1 MRGAVLALL
10 LLAAAAL
17 AIAAAPSDAAPSPSP
32 QSLYPDAD
40 FILTADKDGNTLITY
55 KFPVEDPKPGEPD
68 FEWKTRSTYSGADF
82 EASQLSTIGESVYA
96 VVDGASI
103 GRLSLL
109 HVDDLFQEKYVALR
123 LLIAGGDVSRLTAVT
138 VKGSIRSQLG
148 TSYSS
153 VFTPV
158 ESLDIRIEG
167 GTVSQFQPTSDMI
180 GVDSMTVSIAD
191 GASVDRFLTSGA
203 NGRYESIRIDLK
215 GGSIGYMS
223 NQKSR
228 IGEITYN
235 LENGS
240 VDYFCIGAD
249 SESSGNSQLKDAPT
263 SYIAGSIFVYIN
275 GSVETKAIILGAGS
289 VDVPNMLWNGERV
302 KPLTTKDVTLQA
314 ASHEISVDT
323 CFLTERR
330 TSAYVFSNYRIGTT
344 PSASAISTTCHD
356 DSGDSFPVYGPDGI
370 WDGFAVQTL
379 PMGTSMFCE
388 CTLSVGQDSRVGI
401 ENGGRLISAG
411 TVVLEGTIDN
421 GGTLSNGGII
431 EIVGSGEVNGKVSG
445 KGYVASFIRYSSS
458 DPSISVIS
466 SEDTVVIVHDGEGT
480 VSEVSASLDSGSRSL
495 VVAAP
500 EGAGYTT
507 KSFLLSMRPIE
518 VIEGFDAAFE
528 VNIDGISGAA
538 LSYSTVEATYRAYLE
553 PGYVADVY
561 RYDEATNRYVLDGT
575 AEPGAG
581 ILTFNPAVCTSY
593 QIKYV
598 DSGEG
603 PVEKDNTLI
612 IAALLVS
619 IAAVAALTLN
629 FAFRKKGRSA
639 R

>member
-10 LLAAAAL
+10 LLVAAVWAL
-17 AIAAAPSDAAPSPSP
+17 AAAPSDAAPPSP

-40 FILTADKDGNTLITY
+40 FILTADKDGNTVITY
-55 KFPVEDPKPGEPD
+55 RSPVEDPKPGEPD
-68 FEWKTRSTYSGADF
+68 FEWKTRSTYPGVDF
-82 EASQLSTIGESVYA
+82 DASQLSIIEDSVYV

-103 GRLSLL
+103 GKLSLL
-109 HVDDLFQEKYVALR
+109 YVDDLSQEKYVSLK
-123 LLIAGGDVSRLTAVT
+123 LLMVGGDVSRLSAVT
-138 VKGSIRSQLG
+138 VKSSLRQQLG

-167 GTVSQFQPTSDMI
+167 GTVAQFQPTSDMV
-180 GVDSMTVSIAD
+180 GVDSMTVSVSD

-215 GGSIGYMS
+215 GGAIGYMS

-240 VDYFCIGAD
+240 VDYLCIGAD
-249 SESSGNSQLKDAPT
+249 TESSGNTHLKDVPT
-263 SYIAGSIFVYIN
+263 SYVAGNVFVYIN
-275 GSVETKAIILGAGS
+275 ESVETRAVILGAGS
-289 VDVPNMLWNGERV
+289 VDVPNILWNGERV

-314 ASHEISVDT
+314 ASHDISVDT

-330 TSAYVFSNYRIGTT
+330 TSAYSFINYRIGST
-344 PSASAISTTCHD
+344 PSTAAISNTCYD
-356 DSGDSFPVYGPDGI
+356 ESGASFPVYGADGI
-370 WDGFAVQTL
+370 WDGLGIQTL
-379 PMGTSMFCE
+379 PMGTSIFCD
-388 CTLSVGQDSRVGI
+388 CALIVGQDAKVVI
-401 ENGGRLISAG
+401 ENGGRLISVG
-411 TVVLEGTIDN
+411 TVVLEGSIDN

-431 EIVGSGEVNGKVSG
+431 EVVGSGEVNGKVSG

-466 SEDTVVIVHDGEGT
+466 SEDAVVIVNDGEGM
-480 VSEVSASLDSGSRSL
+480 VSEVSASLLGGEVSL
-495 VVAAP
+495 AVAAP

-507 KSFLLSMRPIE
+507 KTFLLSMRPIE
-518 VIEGFDAAFE
+518 VIEGFDAAFQVTIE
-528 VNIDGISGAA
+528 GIPAA
-538 LSYSTVEATYRAYLE
+538 TLSYSTVEASYRAYLE
-553 PGYVADVY
+553 AGYVADVY
-561 RYDEATNRYVLDGT
+561 RYDEATNSYVLEGS

-581 ILTFNPAVCTSY
+581 TLTFNPSACTSY

-598 DSGEG
+598 DSGQG

-612 IAALLVS
+612 IAALVAS
-619 IAAVAALTLN
+619 IVAVAILTLV

-639 R
+639 